1 MSPDAA
7 LAPGYWARKRVV
19 VTGGSGFIGSHVVD
33 RLLPHVRSVVVPTR
47 HEGVPPNLAH
57 VADDVEFV
65 HGDLRD
71 ADVARRAMDGA
82 DTVMMLAAMVGG
94 IEYNNSHHASIFR
107 DNMGVFLGSIE
118 AARDAGVPRVLVTSS
133 ACVYPREC
141 TIPTPEDDGFVGRPE
156 PTNEGYGWAKRM
168 EEYLASAYAA
178 EYGMSIA
185 VARPYNAYGPRDD
198 FDPATSHVI
207 PAIIRRAFDEP
218 GDELVVWGSGRQSR
232 SFLFA
237 TDFADGLIRI
247 TERARD
253 AEPTNLGADEET
265 TIGEVA
271 QTIVRLA
278 GVGKEIAFDTSK
290 PEGQPRRHCDT
301 TLLEERFDFRAQVT
315 LEEGLRQTVEYYRGI
330 RGPAAA

>member
-1 MSPDAA
+1 VSPDAA

>member
-7 LAPGYWARKRVV
+7 IGSGYWHRKRVV
-19 VTGGSGFIGSHVVD
+19 VTGGAGFIGSHVVD
-33 RLLPHVRSVVVPTR
+33 RLLPHVGSIVVPTR
-47 HEGVPPNLAH
+47 HDGVPPNLAH
-57 VADDVEFV
+57 VSDQVEFV
-65 HGDLRD
+65 RGDLRD
-71 ADVARRAMDGA
+71 AGVAAAAMRGA

-107 DNMGVFLGSIE
+107 DNMGVFLSSME
-118 AARDAGVPRVLVTSS
+118 AARDADVSRVLVTSS

-141 TIPTPEDDGFVGRPE
+141 AIPTPEADGFVGRPE

-168 EEYLASAYAA
+168 EEYLGAAYAA

-198 FDPATSHVI
+198 FDPETSHVI
-207 PAIIRRAFDEP
+207 PAIIRRAFEEP
-218 GDELVVWGSGRQSR
+218 GDELVVWGSGTQSR
-232 SFLFA
+232 SFLYA

-253 AEPTNLGADEET
+253 SEPTNLGADEET

-271 QTIVRLA
+271 ATIVRLA
-278 GVGKEIAFDTSK
+278 GVDKQLVFDTSK

-301 TLLEERFDFRAQVT
+301 ARLESVYDFRAQVP
-315 LEEGLRQTVEYYRGI
+315 LEQGLAETVEFYCAMRED
-330 RGPAAA
+330 